1 MGSKT
6 PPSDALAAWIAGQRW
21 FGSKTR
27 GIVEAAIEDRVP
39 IGPAT
44 LHVVRV
50 ALDDG
55 RAERYAVPLAPPAP
69 GGGPVA
75 DALDDA
81 GFCRALLAL
90 LGGEGVARGDRGA
103 VAGTRTR
110 AFPGAVG
117 ANATVRRLGGEQSNT
132 SVTFDR
138 MLILKHF
145 RRLVAGVNPEI
156 EITRFLT
163 ERTGFR
169 HTPRLAGWLEYRDDD
184 EASALAVAQELVPDA
199 QDGWRWLLARLA
211 AGDGALAAIRRL
223 GDRTAGLHRALASDA
238 TDPAFAPEPIGA
250 GDVAGWAAA
259 IRVQLAAARDVLG
272 GRAPAE
278 LATDPAGL
286 DVLRGLVRIR
296 HHGDFHLGQTLRDDA
311 RDDFVLID
319 FEGEPLRPLAAR
331 RGKHS
336 PLRDVAGMLRS
347 LAYAAETARA
357 GDRARDAW
365 LADWERAARAAFVDG
380 YLAAARPAP
389 FLPADDVA
397 FRRAVAVFEL
407 EKAAYEV
414 VYEANNR
421 PGWIDIPLRGVVAAV
436 RTLRAS

>member
-6 PPSDALAAWIAGQRW
+6 PPSDRLGAWIAGQRW
-21 FGSKTR
+21 FASKTR
-27 GIVEAAIEDRVP
+27 GIVATEVQDRVP
-39 IGPAT
+39 IGAAA
-44 LHVVRV
+44 LHVVRLT
-50 ALDDG
+50 LDDG
-55 RAERYAVPLAPPAP
+55 TADRYAVPLAPSAP
-69 GGGPVA
+69 DAIPA
-75 DALDDA
+75 DALDDP

-90 LGGEGVARGDRGA
+90 LVEGGVARGERGT
-103 VAGTRTR
+103 VAAQRTR
-110 AFPGAVG
+110 ACPAGVDPHGA
-117 ANATVRRLGGEQSNT
+117 VRRLGGEQSNT

-138 MLILKHF
+138 TLILKHF

-169 HTPRLAGWLEYRDDD
+169 HTPRLAGWLEYRDG
-184 EASALAVAQELVPDA
+184 AGSSALAVVQELVPDA

-211 AGDGALAAIRRL
+211 AGDGALAAIRTL

-238 TDPAFAPEPIGA
+238 GDPDFAPEPIDA
-250 GDVAGWAAA
+250 DDVARWTAA
-259 IRVQLAAARDVLG
+259 IRAQLAAARDALG
-272 GRAPAE
+272 GRAPGE
-278 LATDPAGL
+278 LATEPAGL
-286 DVLRGLVRIR
+286 DGLRRCVRTR

-311 RDDFVLID
+311 RDDFLLID
-319 FEGEPLRPLAAR
+319 FEGEPLRPLAER
-331 RGKHS
+331 RAKHS

-357 GDRARDAW
+357 GDGQRGGW
-365 LADWERAARAAFVDG
+365 LVEWERAARAAFTDG

-389 FLPADDVA
+389 FVPADDA
-397 FRRAVAVFEL
+397 EFRRAVAVFEL

-421 PGWIDIPLRGVVAAV
+421 PDWIEIPLRGVVSAA
-436 RTLRAS
+436 RTLRAT